1 MSQQS
6 WQPANLSPNAEDNK
20 ALHRHIFVFFVISRT
35 MTSQGR
41 SENSDQSRPLH
52 PMLPELIEG
61 NGYEGR
67 QTSEVLNNRPI
78 QHRGKTYAH
87 ALTSALPVCTCGF
100 RCPNINLV
108 VTLTVCQLVVVNQQ
122 TQMKEKR
129 TTITKK
135 VCRR

>member
-1 MSQQS
+1 MV
-6 WQPANLSPNAEDNK
+6 
-20 ALHRHIFVFFVISRT
+20 R
-35 MTSQGR
+35 
-41 SENSDQSRPLH
+41 
-52 PMLPELIEG
+52 
-61 NGYEGR
+61 
-67 QTSEVLNNRPI
+67 

-87 ALTSALPVCTCGF
+87 ALTSALPVCTCGSVA
-100 RCPNINLV
+100 RINLV